1 MSIKYSKFVQNNI
14 VAKVYFCNKID
25 GDIMYNDL
33 EDLFDKALNYEEA
46 MDVCRM
52 ETRKRISDTLK
63 RFMPY
68 YDTPEGKILLEE
80 HLYGI
85 LIQMLTFIQVNNRRF
100 RKEKQAEGIES
111 ARANGV
117 QLGRRKKFVAD
128 DYIEIFRKL
137 ENGEINKR
145 TARAEIGASPNTFD
159 KMLKEVHTKGLL

>member
-1 MSIKYSKFVQNNI
+1 M
-14 VAKVYFCNKID
+14 NK
-25 GDIMYNDL
+25 DL
-33 EDLFDKALNYEEA
+33 EELFDKGLNYEEV

-52 ETRKRISDTLK
+52 ETRRRISDTLK
-63 RFMPY
+63 QFMPY

-80 HLYGI
+80 QLYGI
-85 LIQMLTFIQVNNRRF
+85 LIQMLSFIQVNNRRF
-100 RKEKQAEGIES
+100 RKERQAEGIEA

-128 DYIEIFRKL
+128 DYIEIFRRL

-159 KMLKEVHTKGLL
+159 RLLKEVRLKGLL